1 MYKIFSVLKQ
11 EYLKGL
17 YLAPYFFFIYVIDF
31 SGKKIKAMCMTLA
44 DDNSLQYS
52 LNNIAEIQCCIN
64 QDFKILYMWSKQ
76 SLHQSN
82 PTRTKAVFFTLK
94 RQLTHLNYSSNSVH

>member
-1 MYKIFSVLKQ
+1 
-11 EYLKGL
+11 
-17 YLAPYFFFIYVIDF
+17 
-31 SGKKIKAMCMTLA
+31 MTLA